1 VTAWAGW
8 IVFAAAMMML
18 LGVLHA
24 IAGLV
29 AIFKDEYYVVGSGGL
44 VLSVDYTTW
53 GWIHL
58 LGGGI
63 MAAAGL
69 GLLVGQMW
77 ARVVAVLLAMVS
89 AIVNVLFLAAYP
101 LWSLIMITLALLV
114 VWAVIVHGSE
124 MKDA

>member
-1 VTAWAGW
+1 
-8 IVFAAAMMML
+8 
-18 LGVLHA
+18 
-24 IAGLV
+24 
-29 AIFKDEYYVVGSGGL
+29 
-44 VLSVDYTTW
+44 
-53 GWIHL
+53 
-58 LGGGI
+58 
-63 MAAAGL
+63 
-69 GLLVGQMW
+69 MW

>member
-1 VTAWAGW
+1 
-8 IVFAAAMMML
+8 
-18 LGVLHA
+18 
-24 IAGLV
+24 
-29 AIFKDEYYVVGSGGL
+29 
-44 VLSVDYTTW
+44 VDYTTW